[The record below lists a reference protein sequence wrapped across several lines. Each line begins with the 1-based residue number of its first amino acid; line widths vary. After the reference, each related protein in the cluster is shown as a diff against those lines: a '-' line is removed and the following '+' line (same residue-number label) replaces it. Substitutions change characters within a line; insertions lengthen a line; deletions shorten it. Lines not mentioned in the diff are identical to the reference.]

1 MNKPTKLGAICG
13 AAIAGLAAIPILFPM
28 FFFFSADDQT
38 LAGAIGAIFQCI
50 VYGGVIV
57 FGGALCG
64 ALIGGVIFLF
74 MRRKYGDEGH
84 T

>member
-13 AAIAGLAAIPILFPM
+13 AAIAGLAAIPILFLM

-38 LAGAIGAIFQCI
+38 LAGAVGAIFQCI
-50 VYGGVIV
+50 VYGGVIA

-74 MRRKYGDEGH
+74 TREIRNEEGH
-84 T
+84 I